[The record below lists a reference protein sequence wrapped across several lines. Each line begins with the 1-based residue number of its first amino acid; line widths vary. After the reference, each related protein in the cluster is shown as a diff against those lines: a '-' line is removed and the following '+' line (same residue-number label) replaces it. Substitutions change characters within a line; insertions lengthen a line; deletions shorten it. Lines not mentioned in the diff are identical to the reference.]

1 MQMSGLE
8 ALEEEVRR
16 SLALL
21 GPDPEPWTT
30 LADGVDDVVTIV
42 GAGQSGLAAA
52 FALRRKGIRATIIDA
67 AAEGEEGVWRARARM
82 PTLRTPKDRPGP
94 ELGIPALSFRAW
106 YAAAFG
112 EQAWQALGRARRE
125 TWADY
130 LSWFR
135 KTLGIEVSFGA
146 RLINVEPAG
155 ANLCLT
161 IESNG
166 QARTRVTRKLVLAM
180 GLTGGGAPNI
190 PDVIAGSIPRH
201 LYAHTDE
208 KIDFGK
214 LKGKHIGVLGASA
227 SGFDAACSALEQG
240 AETARLFCRAPDLAR
255 GARYRW
261 ADFPGAD
268 YFFLLPDE
276 DRWRIASHY
285 LARGNHPPA
294 TAIERACA
302 VTGFSLHLGAPWD
315 EAHVE
320 GDVVRV
326 RTGDEWFTFDFVIAA
341 TGFRHD
347 PGLSPPL
354 QSLAPHIALW
364 KHRYTPPPQERNVTL
379 ENYPYLG
386 DAFQYLERE
395 NGASPCV
402 SNVHVLNTSAMLS
415 FLRIVG
421 DIKFLGFTS
430 ERLAAGIVRDLFL
443 ADRAAHI
450 GRLMSPVIEELT
462 GAEYQRLIWRD

>member
-1 MQMSGLE
+1 MQTNCLE
-8 ALEEEVRR
+8 ALAEEVRR

-21 GPDPEPWTT
+21 GPDPEPWTP
-30 LADGVDDVVTIV
+30 AIDGVDDTVTIV

-52 FALRRKGIRATIIDA
+52 FALRRKGIRATIIEA
-67 AAEGEEGVWRARARM
+67 ESEGEEGVWRARARM

-106 YAAAFG
+106 YTAAFD
-112 EQAWQALGRARRE
+112 EQAWRALGRARRE

-130 LSWFR
+130 LAWFR
-135 KTLGIEVSFGA
+135 KTLGLEVSFGA

-155 ANLCLT
+155 VNLRLT
-161 IESNG
+161 IERNG
-166 QARTRVTRKLVLAM
+166 KATTRVTRKLVLAM
-180 GLTGGGAPNI
+180 GLTGGGAPDI
-190 PDVIAGSIPRH
+190 PDIIAGALPRH
-201 LYAHTDE
+201 LYAHTDD
-208 KIDFGK
+208 KIDFSKLRGK
-214 LKGKHIGVLGASA
+214 RIGVLGASA

-276 DRWRIASHY
+276 DRWRVASHY

-302 VTGFSLHLGAPWD
+302 VKGFSLHLGAPWD
-315 EAHVE
+315 EVRME
-320 GDVVRV
+320 GDVIHVRS
-326 RTGDEWFTFDFVIAA
+326 GDTWFDFDFVIAA

-347 PGLSPPL
+347 PSLSASL

-364 KHRYTPPPQERNVTL
+364 KNRYTPPLHERNSTL

-395 NGASPCV
+395 KGERSCV
-402 SNVHVLNTSAMLS
+402 GNVHVLNTSAMLS

-443 ADRAAHI
+443 ADRAMHI
-450 GRLMSPVIEELT
+450 ERLTSPVIQELT
-462 GAEYQRLIWRD
+462 GAEYVGLIWRN